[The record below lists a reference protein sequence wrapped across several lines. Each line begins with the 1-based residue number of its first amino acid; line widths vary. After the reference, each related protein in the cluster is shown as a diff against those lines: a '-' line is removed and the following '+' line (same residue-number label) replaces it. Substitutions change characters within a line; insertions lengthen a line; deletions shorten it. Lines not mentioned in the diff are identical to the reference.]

1 MRVFVPGGTG
11 FLGKAVLRE
20 LKRFE
25 HQVVSGGRSPDADI
39 QFDITSLDSSGVAQ
53 LLSSIRPDLVVNL
66 AGVGLGAADIEPSVM
81 QSVNVDWPG
90 ALAHASLEPGGPQLI
105 HVASSTE
112 LICDPVHGY
121 ESAYSESKAEGS
133 AQVREIREA
142 DPSKVS
148 VIVTHNT
155 YGPTQPMP
163 RLIRWLIEQAL
174 AGSDVSLAFPYRVRD
189 FVYLDDAAL
198 AIAKSVED
206 PLWAHDR
213 EIGTGVGTSLA
224 DVARRISE
232 ATGGSI
238 DLVRSSDCVSP
249 DPFGT
254 TVADPDRLLVPAS
267 MTLDE
272 GLNMTIAAIT
282 GRNT

>member
-11 FLGKAVLRE
+11 FLGKAVVQKLR
-20 LKRFE
+20 RFG
-25 HQVVSGGRSPDADI
+25 HQVLSGGRSPDADI
-39 QFDITSLDSSGVAQ
+39 HLDITNMDSATIPE
-53 LLSSIRPDLVVNL
+53 LLRTVQPDLLVNL
-66 AGVGLGAADIEPSVM
+66 AGAGLGATNVEPSAM
-81 QSVNVDWPG
+81 HSVNVRWPM
-90 ALAHASLEPGGPQLI
+90 ALAEASLEPGGPRLI

-133 AQVREIREA
+133 ARVREIREG
-142 DPSKVS
+142 DPSNVS
-148 VIVTHNT
+148 VIVAHNT
-155 YGPTQPMP
+155 YGPSQPMP

-174 AGSDVSLAFPYRVRD
+174 VGSDVSLAFPHRLRD
-189 FVYLDDAAL
+189 FVYLDDAAI

-213 EIGTGVGTSLA
+213 EIGTGVGTSLE
-224 DVARRISE
+224 DVARRIF
-232 ATGGSI
+232 AAAAGDT

-249 DPFGT
+249 DPFAT

-267 MTLDE
+267 VTIDE
-272 GLNMTIAAIT
+272 GLEMTIAAIT
-282 GRNT
+282 GRHT